1 MRRIVSFQLS
11 MIWTILTVLTVI
23 KIEKKEQP
31 TRTAAKFTQLSSMQ
45 YYCLLQL
52 QYTIIITKA
61 LNHLYKLTNPLQITI
76 IFNLYTDAFLQ

>member
-1 MRRIVSFQLS
+1 
-11 MIWTILTVLTVI
+11 MIWTVLTVLTVLTVM

-31 TRTAAKFTQLSSMQ
+31 TRTAVKFRQLSSMQ
-45 YYCLLQL
+45 YYYLLQL

-76 IFNLYTDAFLQ
+76 IFNLYTDGFLQ